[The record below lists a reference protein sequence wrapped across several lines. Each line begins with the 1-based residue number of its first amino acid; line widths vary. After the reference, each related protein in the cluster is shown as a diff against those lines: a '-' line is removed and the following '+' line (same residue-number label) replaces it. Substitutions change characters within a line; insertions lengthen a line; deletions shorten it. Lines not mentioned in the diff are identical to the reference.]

1 MSHFL
6 THLCALVLAVCL
18 TGCRHAAETGK
29 GAPLNRN
36 LEVRNQGQ
44 VEPGDVITVHLSE
57 IPGRSYPYA
66 LTVQVD
72 SSGMMTLPGFEV
84 TLVAAG
90 KTFPSLAAD
99 IRDACVPRHFPSMTV
114 RLEAIRRERPIR
126 VGDDL
131 IIRFTNVPP

>member
-1 MSHFL
+1 MSRFF

-18 TGCRHAAETGK
+18 TGCRHAAETVK
-29 GAPLNRN
+29 GAPLKRN
-36 LEVRNQGQ
+36 LEVRNDGQ

-84 TLVAAG
+84 TLIAAG
-90 KTFPSLAAD
+90 KAFPSLAAD
-99 IRDACVPRHFPSMTV
+99 IRDACVQKLFQSVTV

-131 IIRFTNVPP
+131 IILFTNVPP